1 MKMSNLLHLLAG
13 LGLTA
18 VLQAGAGLETMK
30 IFHHY
35 DNISTNESTTW
46 RLLQDTPQSTMFSV
60 SMSAAESRLATR
72 FVLKTS

>member
-35 DNISTNESTTW
+35 DNISTNESA
-46 RLLQDTPQSTMFSV
+46 V
-60 SMSAAESRLATR
+60 MSELDQ
-72 FVLKTS
+72 

>member
-1 MKMSNLLHLLAG
+1 MKISNLLHLLAG

-35 DNISTNESTTW
+35 DNISTNESAVMQE
-46 RLLQDTPQSTMFSV
+46 LDQ
-60 SMSAAESRLATR
+60 
-72 FVLKTS
+72 